1 MCVNSNFWCE
11 YISHERESTAGL
23 VRIRLMAKYASMV
36 VDGDSMEPTYNAGDW
51 LLGRWAEYSLS
62 GYSLSGLRRI
72 KVGNVVVIEREEQ
85 PGIYYVKR
93 VTQTRSSGGHMPTI
107 YVSSDN
113 PAGTDS
119 RQWGWLPITSV
130 RARIVARIRSAG
142 KGFD

>member
-1 MCVNSNFWCE
+1 
-11 YISHERESTAGL
+11 
-23 VRIRLMAKYASMV
+23 MV
-36 VDGDSMEPTYNAGDW
+36 VDGDSMEPTYYAGDW
-51 LLGRWAEYSLS
+51 LLGRWAKYSLS